1 MANQN
6 TKQGDERLENVE
18 EALSKTELWIENNQK
33 TLWIILIV
41 LLVIAFGIFGI
52 TKYNQK
58 RNQEAMNQIFPQEIS
73 FESRLPKPLTSPH
86 IMWKTRTM
94 PPL

>member
-1 MANQN
+1 MAKQE
-6 TKQGDERLENVE
+6 TKQQQGDERLENVE

-58 RNQEAMNQIFPQEIS
+58 RNLAAMNQSYPQEIP
-73 FESRLPKPLTSPH
+73 FEEQASQAVDFA
-86 IMWKTRTM
+86 
-94 PPL
+94 